1 MELTA
6 TCDCGRSLS
15 FQSVMSHWNIP
26 HSVVQ
31 MEPGRITVALRC
43 EDCGEMAQP
52 LEVDPLLVVD
62 WLLTLAAPSEHRD
75 GFTKL
80 GVVMCPHC
88 SGRFAP
94 SAFGPGVHPDWR
106 AQLENWQRNNV
117 VTYLRF
123 RCPLCS
129 EDWVTWGAGQQE
141 CSPDRMASMF
151 LDTVLFV
158 FPATRQVYASP
169 SIEACDSQP
178 PGTGEPPS
186 SQHGL
191 EPLKEL
197 DF

>member
-80 GVVMCPHC
+80 GVVMCPPLFGTIRSEC
-88 SGRFAP
+88 VRPRRP
-94 SAFGPGVHPDWR
+94 S
-106 AQLENWQRNNV
+106 
-117 VTYLRF
+117 
-123 RCPLCS
+123 
-129 EDWVTWGAGQQE
+129 
-141 CSPDRMASMF
+141 
-151 LDTVLFV
+151 
-158 FPATRQVYASP
+158 
-169 SIEACDSQP
+169 
-178 PGTGEPPS
+178 
-186 SQHGL
+186 
-191 EPLKEL
+191 
-197 DF
+197 